1 MTLEEFNELTKSDFE
16 DFSVVEE
23 REVFK
28 QLEIIKRARNIEQGA
43 WEEVKKYQNKLITL
57 KKLISDIMFPHKNCV
72 AKNYR
77 CDCYIDFIQSIVD
90 LKKQVEKP

>member
-1 MTLEEFNELTKSDFE
+1 MTLEEFNKLTKRDFE
-16 DFSVVEE
+16 NGAVMDEIT
-23 REVFK
+23 EVFK

-57 KKLISDIMFPHKNCV
+57 KKLISDIRFLHKNCV

-77 CDCYIDFIQSIVD
+77 CDCYIDFIQSIAD
-90 LKKQVEKP
+90 LKKQIGR